1 MQVDVRQDWLLG
13 RYAPPRDHRDRF
25 AGTTAYAL
33 EATVV
38 LDIIHVAAAMRRAVL
53 VASSLK
59 ACRHLAR
66 DRMVVDRR
74 TVTLGCSCDGPQAA
88 TGAAGALMRTETL
101 HQAREYQRNTPS
113 RR

>member
-1 MQVDVRQDWLLG
+1 M
-13 RYAPPRDHRDRF
+13 
-25 AGTTAYAL
+25 
-33 EATVV
+33 V

-66 DRMVVDRR
+66 DRMGVDRR
-74 TVTLGCSCDGPQAA
+74 TVTLAA
-88 TGAAGALMRTETL
+88 VATVLKPPRAAGALMRTQTL